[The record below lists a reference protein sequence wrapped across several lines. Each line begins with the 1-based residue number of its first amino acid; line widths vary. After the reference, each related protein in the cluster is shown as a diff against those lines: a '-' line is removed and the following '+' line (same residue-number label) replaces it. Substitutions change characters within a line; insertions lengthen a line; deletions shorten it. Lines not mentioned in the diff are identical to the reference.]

1 MILNRRVIGFI
12 KKEFI
17 HILRDRRTLIMIF
30 GIPIIEILLF
40 GYVIRTDISNINI
53 GIIDYSNGI
62 MSQHIVNKLKG
73 NRYFH
78 MFNILIITK
87 RQICCLKRMNF
98 KRLLFLIK

>member
-40 GYVIRTDISNINI
+40 GYVIRTDISNIYI
-53 GIIDYSNGI
+53 GIIDCSNGI
-62 MSQHIVNKLKG
+62 MS
-73 NRYFH
+73 
-78 MFNILIITK
+78 
-87 RQICCLKRMNF
+87 
-98 KRLLFLIK
+98 